1 MIISFFNSYRI
12 YEVPNRFSYQHILL
26 LLIDVIYIFLLIFL
40 LRKKS
45 NQLKRKILLGLTIAC
60 CLIFA
65 GRMFFGWEQS
75 RIFNNGSKV
84 TLLPIELCNI
94 NIIITLIALVINKKF
109 LNNYMYYVTMIGGLI
124 PLLVF
129 PDCHMI
135 TQGNNLF
142 HYMFL
147 DFWFIHTNLVAI
159 PIAMIA
165 WGFFQ
170 PEKKQIPKV
179 ILTLVGIYLFAFL
192 SSIILRNFDSFQ
204 TANYMYSLR
213 HNNLPILKQLYS
225 IIPIP
230 FVYGLPLALPIS
242 ILFYLM
248 ALPFE
253 LKKGTQNYV

>member
-1 MIISFFNSYRI
+1 M
-12 YEVPNRFSYQHILL
+12 
-26 LLIDVIYIFLLIFL
+26 
-40 LRKKS
+40 
-45 NQLKRKILLGLTIAC
+45 
-60 CLIFA
+60 
-65 GRMFFGWEQS
+65 
-75 RIFNNGSKV
+75 
-84 TLLPIELCNI
+84 
-94 NIIITLIALVINKKF
+94 
-109 LNNYMYYVTMIGGLI
+109 
-124 PLLVF
+124 
-129 PDCHMI
+129 
-135 TQGNNLF
+135 
-142 HYMFL
+142 
-147 DFWFIHTNLVAI
+147 VAI
-159 PIAMIA
+159 PITMIA